1 MAQTP
6 QPSYEDA
13 RMRAREAFQ
22 RCLGGE
28 LVQVQEQLQHARTE
42 LKRLDGD
49 LPIARYSQGQA
60 IASDAPFV
68 THSIE
73 QARAWG
79 WLEIASGVYQLAQ
92 QHPGA
97 GLVHFK
103 RVWRIWRPWS
113 MEAPDEA
120 QRNEARRERLRASLW
135 LGESWA
141 RMIGDRAQQVADAV
155 LRAALREL
163 IENDGDALLQ
173 ETIQQQKQLPP
184 APLGSPAHRDAERS
198 MPYVCLLITKP

>member
-1 MAQTP
+1 MAQAP

-13 RMRAREAFQ
+13 RIRAREAFQ
-22 RCLGGE
+22 RCLEGE
-28 LVQVQEQLQHARTE
+28 LSQAQEQLQRARTA

-60 IASDAPFV
+60 IVSDAPFV
-68 THSIE
+68 TYSIE

-79 WLEIASGVYQLAQ
+79 WLEMASGVYQLVQ

-113 MEAPDEA
+113 MDASNEA
-120 QRNEARRERLRASLW
+120 QHTEARRERLRASLW

-141 RMIGDRAQQVADAV
+141 RTISDRARQVADAV

-163 IENDGDALLQ
+163 THNDADALLQ
-173 ETIQQQKQLPP
+173 ETIRQQKHLPP
-184 APLGSPAHRDAERS
+184 APLGSPAYSNDGRTS
-198 MPYVCLLITKP
+198 PYVCSLLP